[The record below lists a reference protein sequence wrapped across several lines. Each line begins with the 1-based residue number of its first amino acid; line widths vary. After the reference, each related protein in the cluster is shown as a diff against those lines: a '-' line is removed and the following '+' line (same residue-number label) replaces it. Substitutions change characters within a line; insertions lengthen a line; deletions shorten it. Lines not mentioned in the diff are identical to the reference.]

1 MITAVKNGHKKIME
15 ALLSRHVEIDAI
27 GSQGKTAL
35 HHAIEKGNL
44 DLVRAI
50 LEYKPG
56 ILHYIDFSYGRPRF
70 KSVKTFSKFV

>member
-1 MITAVKNGHKKIME
+1 LITAVKNGHKKIMD

-56 ILHYIDFSYGRPRF
+56 VYEALMYIF
-70 KSVKTFSKFV
+70 KKNQKQFMKSNV

>member
-1 MITAVKNGHKKIME
+1 ME
-15 ALLSRHVEIDAI
+15 ALLGRHVEIDAI

-56 ILHYIDFSYGRPRF
+56 IYYITLILVMDRKALNLLKP
-70 KSVKTFSKFV
+70 VVTFV

>member
-1 MITAVKNGHKKIME
+1 MD

-56 ILHYIDFSYGRPRF
+56 IYYITLILVMDRKALNLLKP
-70 KSVKTFSKFV
+70 VVTFV

>member
-1 MITAVKNGHKKIME
+1 ME
-15 ALLSRHVEIDAI
+15 ALLGRHVEIDAI

-56 ILHYIDFSYGRPRF
+56 IFDRLTLKSININTFTF
-70 KSVKTFSKFV
+70 KKHK